1 MFSYIYPMNFEK
13 TGLVLSGGGT
23 KGIAHAGVLK
33 FLREKNIEIDIL
45 SCCSA
50 GSIVGCLYAIGKTPG
65 EILEFFKSV
74 YFFNWKHFAFNQPG
88 LVSSVI
94 FRNYL
99 NPIFG
104 EMKLGDLNKEV
115 KIVATELIKGTEKVF
130 DHDFR
135 VVDAIIASCSIPGI
149 TTPYIINDE
158 MYCDGGVL
166 NNFPADI
173 IRADCDKLIG
183 VFVSPPHDIKI
194 DDLKSIKS
202 IVSRSYDLL
211 SYRVEKIKF
220 DHCDWFISSQ
230 ELSTYGT
237 FERRKER
244 LEQIFNIGYQAAKD
258 SFEGSRLF
266 TNLSAESLEV
276 TEKTPAQ

>member
-1 MFSYIYPMNFEK
+1 MISEK

-33 FLREKNIEIDIL
+33 FLNEKNIQIDIL

-50 GSIVGCLYAIGKTPG
+50 GSIVGCLYAIGKKPE
-65 EILEFFKSV
+65 EILDFFNSV
-74 YFFNWKHFAFNQPG
+74 YFFNWKHFTFNQPG

-99 NPIFG
+99 KPIFG
-104 EMKLGDLNKEV
+104 DLKLKDLDKDV
-115 KIVATELIKGTEKVF
+115 KIVATELVSGTQKIF
-130 DHDFR
+130 DPEFEI
-135 VVDAIIASCSIPGI
+135 VDAIIASCSIPGI
-149 TTPYIINDE
+149 TTPYIINEE

-173 IRADCDKLIG
+173 IRDDCDKLIG
-183 VFVSPPHDIKI
+183 VFVSPPHNININDLRTIKA
-194 DDLKSIKS
+194 

-220 DHCDWFISSQ
+220 DHCDWLITSQQFSS
-230 ELSTYGT
+230 YGT
-237 FERRKER
+237 FERKKNR
-244 LEQIFNIGYQAAKD
+244 LEELFDIGYQAAK
-258 SFEGSRLF
+258 
-266 TNLSAESLEV
+266 ESYRENIPV
-276 TEKTPAQ
+276 GKYSVK

>member
-1 MFSYIYPMNFEK
+1 MNFEK
-13 TGLVLSGGGT
+13 VGLVLSGGGT

-33 FLREKNIEIDIL
+33 FLSEKNIGVDVL

-50 GSIVGCLYAIGKTPG
+50 GSIVGCLHAVGKSPE
-65 EILEFFKSV
+65 EILEFFNSV

-99 NPIFG
+99 KPIFHD
-104 EMKLGDLNKEV
+104 MKLGDLDIKV
-115 KIVATELIKGTEKVF
+115 KIVATELVSGTQKIF
-130 DHDFR
+130 DENFE

-149 TTPYIINDE
+149 TTPYIIDEE

-173 IRADCDKLIG
+173 IRDECDKLIG
-183 VFVSPPHDIKI
+183 VFVSPPNDIDIK
-194 DDLKSIKS
+194 DLKSIKA

-211 SYRVEKIKF
+211 SYRIEKIKF
-220 DHCDWFISSQ
+220 DYCDWFISSQ

-237 FERRKER
+237 FERKKDR
-244 LEQIFNIGYQAAKD
+244 LDQIFSIGYKAAKE
-258 SFEGSRLF
+258 SFETSRF
-266 TNLSAESLEV
+266 H
-276 TEKTPAQ
+276 TELRQSGT

>member
-1 MFSYIYPMNFEK
+1 MNFEK
-13 TGLVLSGGGT
+13 VGLVLSGGGT

-33 FLREKNIEIDIL
+33 FLKEQNIEVDVL

-50 GSIVGCLYAIGKTPG
+50 GSIVGCLHAVGKTPE
-65 EILEFFKSV
+65 EILEFFNSI
-74 YFFNWKHFAFNQPG
+74 YFFNWKHFTFNQPG
-88 LVSSVI
+88 LVSSLI

-104 EMKLGDLNKEV
+104 DMKLRDLDKEV
-115 KIVATELIKGTEKVF
+115 KIVATELVNGTEKIF
-130 DHDFR
+130 DENFK
-135 VVDAIIASCSIPGI
+135 VVDAVIASCSIPGI
-149 TTPYIINDE
+149 TTPYIIGDE

-173 IRADCDKLIG
+173 IRDECDKLIG

-211 SYRVEKIKF
+211 SYRIEKVKF
-220 DHCDWFISSQ
+220 EYCDWFISSQ
-230 ELSTYGT
+230 KFSSFGI

-244 LEQIFNIGYQAAKD
+244 LEEIFAIGYETAKE
-258 SFEGSRLF
+258 SFEESDFF
-266 TNLSAESLEV
+266 TELKQSG
-276 TEKTPAQ
+276 T